1 MNIKNLSIKL
11 LEFIIT
17 LFLVS
22 LVTYIGFELAK
33 SDAATAMAGV
43 DASPERLIQLRS
55 ELGLDKPLFIR
66 YYQYITG
73 LFAGNLGM
81 SYVYKQ
87 PVSIIIGDKIIIT
100 LMMSMIAFFFIL
112 LFAFPISIINA
123 KYRNTFIDYV
133 ITIVN
138 QVNMSIP
145 PFFLGIIVTFVL
157 GFSLKLFIPGAYIDY
172 QVDFYG
178 FLSYI
183 IFPAITIAIPR
194 CAMTIKL
201 LTNSILAERRNDYVR
216 TAISKGNSD
225 FRVLYKHIMKNAIMP
240 VITFLGM
247 LPASMIASSIVV
259 EQVFGVPGI
268 GRLLISSISNRD
280 FPTAQAII
288 LFIASIVITLNF
300 LVDILYQI
308 VDPRIR
314 IKR

>member
-1 MNIKNLSIKL
+1 MNIKNLSIKV
-11 LEFIIT
+11 LEFIAT

-33 SDAATAMAGV
+33 SDAATTMAGV

-55 ELGLDKPLFIR
+55 ELGLDKPLLIR

-73 LFAGNLGM
+73 LFTGNLGS

-87 PVSIIIGDKIIIT
+87 PVSMIIGDKIVIT
-100 LMMSMIAFFFIL
+100 LIMSMIAFFLIL
-112 LFAFPISIINA
+112 LFAFPISILNA
-123 KYRNTFIDYV
+123 KYRNTFIDYI

-138 QVNMSIP
+138 QINMSIP
-145 PFFLGIIVTFVL
+145 PFFLGIIATFVL
-157 GFSLKLFIPGAYIDY
+157 GFTFKLFTPGAYIDY
-172 QVDFYG
+172 MVDFYG

-225 FRVLYKHIMKNAIMP
+225 IRLLYKHIIKNAIMP

-300 LVDILYQI
+300 LVDVLYQV